1 MKNKNDDL
9 IVEKEEVKK
18 ISGLKNTLTLLK
30 KAQIKKSTYCW
41 IVLLYAISAVM
52 AVFHAYLTACL
63 TKSITQAN
71 FDNFV
76 MIVLLFGV
84 VSMLK
89 MTFQN
94 FQYIF
99 NVKLENLIVKSI
111 NTKNYNQVLS
121 LEISNFNDN
130 SSEEFQNRI
139 YAANQISSIII
150 SVLTNIYEII
160 HNLAYTII
168 IFIYAP
174 ILSLIYAIYPICKII
189 YNKIMTPKFNALYN
203 KNWKENGIKMT
214 ALSREA
220 IIGVKDIKSLNMN
233 NQIIKDYKAK
243 QDAYYEQQ
251 NKINT
256 YSIKTKFFMSAIVSL
271 SDIVTFLAGYLL
283 YKYANFSIVSF
294 VLFLSYK
301 GYIRQLFDQF
311 SNLISCVSNV
321 EANSYRGNELYN
333 DKKFSKEK
341 FGNKKLNNI
350 KGDIEIKNLNFSY
363 ENKTKLF
370 KNLSLKIEPNQITAI
385 VGRSG
390 EGKSTILS
398 LINKFYSV
406 DDNKIF
412 LDGVDINQ
420 LEEKSIRSNIV
431 YIQQSPYIFNMT
443 FRENLLLVNPK
454 ATKKEL
460 IDACQKSEIYNFIM
474 STPNG
479 LDTMIGENGIK
490 LSGGQKQRLAIARAL
505 LNKAKIIMFDE
516 STSSLDNESQLKI
529 QKVIERLSSN
539 HTIIVVAHRLS
550 TIINA
555 NKIIYLKGHKVK
567 DIGTHKELM
576 GRCEDYKNIYK
587 VEIVE

>member
-1 MKNKNDDL
+1 MKKNKL
-9 IVEKEEVKK
+9 VVEKEEVKK
-18 ISGLKNTLTLLK
+18 ISGLKNTLALLK
-30 KAQIKKSTYCW
+30 MAHIKKSAYCL
-41 IVLLYAISAVM
+41 IVVLYVVSAVM
-52 AVFHAYLTACL
+52 AVFHAILTAKI
-63 TKSITQAN
+63 TESVTQAN
-71 FDNFV
+71 FNNFV
-76 MIVLLFGV
+76 MIVLLFGII
-84 VSMLK
+84 SMLK

-111 NTKNYNQVLS
+111 NTKNYSQVLS
-121 LEISNFNDN
+121 LEVSNFNKN

-150 SVLTNIYEII
+150 TVLTNIYEII

-174 ILSLIYAIYPICKII
+174 ILSLVYATYPIAKIV

-214 ALSREA
+214 SLSREA
-220 IIGVKDIKSLNMN
+220 IIGIKDIKSLNMSG
-233 NQIIKDYKAK
+233 QILSDYKQK
-243 QDAYYEQQ
+243 QNLYYERQDR
-251 NKINT
+251 INT
-256 YSIKTKFFMSAIVSL
+256 YSIKTKFFLSAFVAI
-271 SDIVTFLAGYLL
+271 SDIATFLVGYFL
-283 YKYANFSIVSF
+283 YCNYNFSIVAF

-311 SNLISCVSNV
+311 SNLISCISNV
-321 EANSYRGNELYN
+321 EANSYRGYELYN
-333 DKKFSKEK
+333 EQRFSQEK
-341 FGNKKLNNI
+341 FGNKKL
-350 KGDIEIKNLNFSY
+350 KTVQGKIEFKNLQFSY
-363 ENKTKLF
+363 EKGSPLLKD
-370 KNLSLKIEPNQITAI
+370 LSLEIEPNQITAI

-398 LINKFYSV
+398 LINKFYPV
-406 DDNKIF
+406 KNNKIF
-412 LDGVDINQ
+412 IDGVDINK
-420 LEEKSIRSNIV
+420 LDEDSIRSNIV
-431 YIQQSPYIFNMT
+431 YIQQNPYIFNMT
-443 FRENLLLVNPK
+443 FRENLCLVNPNMSEK
-454 ATKKEL
+454 QMIK
-460 IDACQKSEIYNFIM
+460 ACQESEIYSFIK

-479 LDTMIGENGIK
+479 FDTMIGENGIT

-529 QKVIERLSSN
+529 QRVIERLSAN

-555 NKIIYLKGHKVK
+555 NKIIYLKNHKVK
-567 DIGTHKELM
+567 DIGTHQELLE
-576 GRCEDYKNIYK
+576 RCEDYKSIYK